1 MSRYDVVVVGG
12 GPSGL
17 AAAAAASGNGLRVAL
32 VDASS
37 QIGGQYWRRPSD
49 QAAAQHGT
57 TLESLRRRLIDVDHY
72 PEHQVWLLEPGGEHR
87 LHLAPAHESVRS
99 AAPPVLRARS
109 LILCPG
115 AYDRQLPIPGWD
127 LPGVMAAGGV
137 QALVKAHG
145 VLPGRR
151 AVVAGT
157 GPFLPPVARQLA
169 EAGAEVVA
177 VCEANSITGWLR
189 TPLGA
194 MAVPA
199 KLGEAVSYA
208 TAFAR
213 HRIPFRAR
221 TIVAA
226 IEGDDKVDSVRLR
239 KVDRAGNLTGGGET
253 LDGIDLVALGWGF
266 TPSLEL
272 ILAAGAATRVDLDE
286 SLVAVVD
293 AWQRTDAAGVYVAG
307 EATGVGGALLA
318 LAEGEIAGL
327 TVAIDQ
333 GRSVDRRRVG
343 RLQRQ
348 VRRGRAFAAAMHRA
362 HPLPAGWQAWL
373 EPDTTVCRCEE
384 VTVQDIRDACQ
395 ALGAVDART
404 AKLLARPGMGWC
416 QGRVCGFASAKLAQG
431 EGKRLAVNDLAPM
444 SKRSIAMPVSL
455 ERLAADEPH

>member
-1 MSRYDVVVVGG
+1 MSSYDVVVVGG

-32 VDASS
+32 VDASA
-37 QIGGQYWRRPSD
+37 QVGGQYWRRPSD
-49 QAAAQHGT
+49 QVPGQHGT
-57 TLESLRRRLIDVDHY
+57 TFESLRRRLVDVDHY
-72 PEHQVWLLEPGGEHR
+72 PEHQVWLLEPAPGDHR
-87 LHLAPAHESVRS
+87 LHLAPTHESVRT

-145 VLPGRR
+145 SLPGRR

-157 GPFLPPVARQLA
+157 GPFLLPVARQLA

-177 VCEANSITGWLR
+177 VCDANSPVGWMR

-194 MAVPA
+194 LAVPS
-199 KLGEAVSYA
+199 KVGEAVSYA
-208 TAFAR
+208 ASFAR

-221 TIVAA
+221 TVVAA
-226 IEGDDKVDSVRLR
+226 IEGDEKVDSVRIR
-239 KVDRAGNLTGGGET
+239 KVDRTGRGET

-293 AWQRTDAAGVYVAG
+293 AWQRTDVAGVYVAG

-318 LAEGEIAGL
+318 LAEGEIAGM
-327 TVAIDQ
+327 AAAMDH
-333 GRSVDRRRVG
+333 GRTVDRRRAG

-348 VRRGRAFAAAMHRA
+348 VRRG
-362 HPLPAGWQAWL
+362 
-373 EPDTTVCRCEE
+373 EPSRPPC
-384 VTVQDIRDACQ
+384 I
-395 ALGAVDART
+395 ART
-404 AKLLARPGMGWC
+404 PCPQVGGTGSNRTPRCAGA
-416 QGRVCGFASAKLAQG
+416 
-431 EGKRLAVNDLAPM
+431 
-444 SKRSIAMPVSL
+444 KRSPSRTSATPASPWGPSTHGPRSSWRARGWAGARAGCADSPRPNSPKENAWASTISRRCPSGRSRRRCRWNASRRTTSL
-455 ERLAADEPH
+455 G

>member
-1 MSRYDVVVVGG
+1 MSRYDVIVVGG

-49 QAAAQHGT
+49 QAAAQQGT

-72 PEHQVWLLEPGGEHR
+72 PEHQVWLLEPGGEHS
-87 LHLAPAHESVRS
+87 LHLAPVHESVRT

-157 GPFLPPVARQLA
+157 WPFLLPVARQLA

-177 VCEANSITGWLR
+177 VCDANSLAGWLR

-199 KLGEAVSYA
+199 KMGEAVSYA
-208 TAFAR
+208 AAFAR
-213 HRIPFRAR
+213 HRIPFRTR
-221 TIVAA
+221 TIVAS
-226 IEGDDKVDSVRLR
+226 IEGGDKVDAVRLR
-239 KVDRAGNLTGGGET
+239 KVDRAGTET

-293 AWQRTDAAGVYVAG
+293 SWQRTDVAGVYVAG

-318 LAEGEIAGL
+318 LAEGELAGL
-327 TVAIDQ
+327 AAARDQ
-333 GRSVDRRRVG
+333 GRSVDRGRAG

-348 VRRGRAFAAAMHRA
+348 VRRGRAFATAMHRA
-362 HPLPAGWQAWL
+362 HPLPPDWQDWL

-395 ALGAVDART
+395 SLGAVDART

-431 EGKRLAVNDLAPM
+431 KGKRLAVNDLAPM

-455 ERLAADEPH
+455 ERLATDEAH